1 MDNWK
6 ENIEVFFL
14 SPMEAAYNIKVK
26 IAKDNTWEFTPFE
39 SGWYWWSCSPGC
51 LPDSEPVGP
60 FDSESEALRD
70 AVEVD

>member
-6 ENIEVFFL
+6 ENIEVFYL
-14 SPMEAAYNIKVK
+14 SPTEAAYNSMN
-26 IAKDNTWEFTPFE
+26 ADHATEYTPSE
-39 SGWYWWSCSPGC
+39 SGWYWWSCCAGC

-60 FDSESEALRD
+60 FNSESEAFKD

>member
-14 SPMEAAYNIKVK
+14 SPSEAAYNSMN
-26 IAKDNTWEFTPFE
+26 ADHATEYTPFE

-60 FDSESEALRD
+60 FDSESEALSD

>member
-14 SPMEAAYNIKVK
+14 SPTEAAYNSMN
-26 IAKDNTWEFTPFE
+26 ADHATEYTPFE
-39 SGWYWWSCSPGC
+39 SGWYWWSCCPGC

-60 FDSESEALRD
+60 FDSESEALSD